1 LRGKSL
7 ITRAIRCLLLT
18 GFLLSMSSSFA
29 QVPNQLNSSIEEPL
43 VAADIQAIKSLFD
56 RNSLGQALDG
66 PDDCDLKFPYPRVAA
81 KKDPYAE
88 NGAEICKNLQIRGQ
102 RMQCEIDTLVGESPS
117 KSSTTGAKIELASW
131 ARCNSKVASM
141 LVAGYYIPASE
152 IERRLQICSSN
163 FYADPG
169 KATKLG
175 WYQRLLK
182 WYASND
188 LTPPPSDATLE
199 VAIKQSTPI
208 ESQQDMAGLMKCE
221 WMFSRSRTPF
231 IDPLPGGSQVD
242 AVPPSAVTAPAK
254 KSPPKKP
261 AANNVK

>member
-1 LRGKSL
+1 
-7 ITRAIRCLLLT
+7 
-18 GFLLSMSSSFA
+18 MSSSFA
-29 QVPNQLNSSIEEPL
+29 QAPNQLNGSIEEPL
-43 VAADIQAIKSLFD
+43 VAADIQAIKTLLD
-56 RNSLGQALDG
+56 RNSLGQVSAG

-81 KKDPYAE
+81 KRDPYAE

-102 RMQCEIDTLVGESPS
+102 RMQCEIDALVGESPS

-141 LVAGYYIPASE
+141 LIAGYYIPASE

-169 KATKLG
+169 KVAKLG
-175 WYQRLLK
+175 WYQRFLK
-182 WYASND
+182 WYTSND
-188 LTPPPSDATLE
+188 LTPPPSDVSLE

-231 IDPLPGGSQVD
+231 IDPLPGGSQMD
-242 AVPPSAVTAPAK
+242 SVPPATLSAPAK
-254 KSPPKKP
+254 KSPSKKS
-261 AANNVK
+261 AANIAQ

>member
-1 LRGKSL
+1 MRGKSL

-18 GFLLSMSSSFA
+18 GLLLSMSSSFA
-29 QVPNQLNSSIEEPL
+29 QAPNQLNGSIEEPL
-43 VAADIQAIKSLFD
+43 VAADNQVSKTVLD
-56 RNSLGQALDG
+56 RNSLDQAPDG
-66 PDDCDLKFPYPRVAA
+66 PDDCDLKFPYPQVAT
-81 KKDPYAE
+81 KTDPYAE

-102 RMQCEIDTLVGESPS
+102 RMQCEIDALVGESPS

-131 ARCNSKVASM
+131 ARCNSKVASV
-141 LVAGYYIPASE
+141 LIAGYYIPASE

-169 KATKLG
+169 KVAKLG
-175 WYQRLLK
+175 WYQRFLK
-182 WYASND
+182 WYTSND
-188 LTPPPSDATLE
+188 LTPPPSDVSLE

-221 WMFSRSRTPF
+221 WMFSRSRAPF
-231 IDPLPGGSQVD
+231 INPLPGGSQVD
-242 AVPPSAVTAPAK
+242 TLAPVAVTAPTK

-261 AANNVK
+261 AANNAQ